1 MVKFT
6 TVNYVWQ
13 ALQLLIVRLSI
24 SSEKLTQKLTA
35 AVTEKK
41 TNSNFFL
48 QGQGV
53 QFLFF
58 PVFWAYSYFLLFLNK
73 TSYFILFF
81 S

>member
-6 TVNYVWQ
+6 TINYVWQ

-41 TNSNFFL
+41 TNANFFL

-58 PVFWAYSYFLLFLNK
+58 PVFLSIFLFSPIFKQNLLF
-73 TSYFILFF
+73 YPIF
-81 S
+81 